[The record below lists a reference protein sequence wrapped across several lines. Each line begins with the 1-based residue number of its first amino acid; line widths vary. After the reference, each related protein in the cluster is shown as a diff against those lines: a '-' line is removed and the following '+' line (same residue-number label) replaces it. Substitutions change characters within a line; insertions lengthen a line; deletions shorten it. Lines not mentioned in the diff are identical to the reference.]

1 MSKGNPRSR
10 NGYDSGTLIQ
20 KSNTMADL
28 IQAEKAAKGSR
39 AIRRRPM
46 IDMTPMV
53 DLAFLLLT
61 FFVLAATL
69 TKPKV
74 IEIIYP
80 DSSGEPS
87 PINEDGAVTL
97 LLGHSREQTF
107 YYEGLFRG
115 DSTQLLH
122 TDFSPKQFRAYLFQ
136 RNGHT
141 IDEVNVLRN
150 DFQQGKI
157 SGETF
162 RVQYSGIVS
171 AKGAPVVII
180 KTCEDTPYERIIS
193 AMDELN
199 LTEIRN
205 RVIQRMSDEEM
216 TSMEE
221 YSHENPEIN

>member
-1 MSKGNPRSR
+1 MSKCNPRSR

-28 IQAEKAAKGSR
+28 FQAEQAAKGSR

-115 DSTQLLH
+115 DSTRLIQ
-122 TDFSPKQFRAYLFQ
+122 TDFSPKQLRAYLFQ
-136 RNGHT
+136 RNSHT
-141 IDEVNVLRN
+141 IDEINVLRS

-157 SGETF
+157 SAETY

-171 AKGAPVVII
+171 AKVAPVVVI
-180 KTCEDTPYERIIS
+180 KTCDDTPYERIIS

-199 LTEIRN
+199 LAEIRK
-205 RVIQRMSDEEM
+205 RVVQRMSGDEM
-216 TSMEE
+216 TLMEE
-221 YSHENPEIN
+221 HSLDNSEMR

>member
-28 IQAEKAAKGSR
+28 IQAEQAAKGSR

-115 DSTQLLH
+115 DSTRLIQ

-136 RNGHT
+136 RNSHT
-141 IDEVNVLRN
+141 IDEINVLRS

-157 SGETF
+157 SAETY

-171 AKGAPVVII
+171 AKVAPVVVI
-180 KTCEDTPYERIIS
+180 KTCDDTPYERIIS

-199 LTEIRN
+199 LAEIRK
-205 RVIQRMSDEEM
+205 RVVQRMSGDEM
-216 TSMEE
+216 TLMEE
-221 YSHENPEIN
+221 HSLDNSEMR